1 VISRAILSESWV
13 PSDWFGGFEVRPGQ
27 KDGCLLTRLM
37 ILKATVSEGWVP
49 SDSFGDS
56 EGDPVRIMGAF

>member
-1 VISRAILSESWV
+1 
-13 PSDWFGGFEVRPGQ
+13 
-27 KDGCLLTRLM
+27 
-37 ILKATVSEGWVP
+37 VSEGWVP